1 MRKLR
6 VGSRGSDFALTQAR
20 GILAE
25 LHVRNPELRVE
36 IEIIKTQGDIVTDVP
51 LSKVGDRGLF
61 IKEIETA
68 LLEKRID
75 FAVHSMK
82 DVPSEIPS
90 GLTLAATTERLAPHD
105 VLITR
110 GGGKLKDLPPGGVL
124 ATGSLRR
131 RSQALVARSDL
142 NVVDLRGNVTTRL
155 RKFEESSWDAMIL
168 AEAGLERLG
177 LKPKHIT
184 KIPTEQ
190 MLPAVGQGALALE
203 ARSEDEEVL
212 DHLKR
217 LQHRETAAAVEAERS
232 FLRELEGGCQV
243 PVASLGLVQDDRL
256 VLEGFVGSLDGH
268 RYVRLRSDGPVSDA
282 SEIGTSLARQI
293 LAGGGREI
301 LNEVRS
307 LEDRSQ
313 KSEDRRE

>member
-1 MRKLR
+1 MRKLL
-6 VGSRGSDFALTQAR
+6 VGSRGSDLALTQAR
-20 GILAE
+20 GILNELRACIPE
-25 LHVRNPELRVE
+25 LHVE
-36 IEIIKTQGDIVTDVP
+36 IEIIRTQGDIVTDVP
-51 LSKVGDRGLF
+51 LSKIGDRGLF
-61 IKEIETA
+61 IKEIEAA
-68 LLEKRID
+68 LLEERID

-90 GLTLAATTERLAPHD
+90 GLTLAATTERLEPHD

-110 GGGKLKDLPPGGVL
+110 NGGNLEDLPPGGVL

-184 KIPTEQ
+184 KMPTGQ

-203 ARSEDEEVL
+203 ARLEDEEVL
-212 DHLKR
+212 DHLNR

-243 PVASLGLVQDDRL
+243 PIASLGLVQNDRL
-256 VLEGFVGSLDGH
+256 VLEGFVGSLDGR

-282 SEIGTSLARQI
+282 SEIGTSLAKQI

-307 LEDRSQ
+307 SQ
-313 KSEDRRE
+313 QSADSRQ